1 MAGSDHVGSAGGTVK
16 EEKISAK
23 SHAEIAKNYDHC
35 FDSEVLHAISDPHA
49 YTNRKQSLFL
59 LNLLAVPFD
68 LNKKLLDVACG
79 GGGFLYYA
87 EQRVSCCGV
96 DISPVAIEYARKLLK
111 RTRVEVGKAE
121 VLAYNDREFDFVTC
135 LGSLEHFL
143 DMDRALQEMRR
154 VLKENGKLLIY
165 VPNLYFFGDIVWVW
179 LTGKPIIERGRQP
192 VERANT
198 VNGWQ
203 QLIEDNGFR
212 VIRVAGYN
220 LRYPL
225 LKIILRPS
233 RIGLLRL
240 VWHLASFLIPKNLSY
255 HLAYVVEKSN

>member
-1 MAGSDHVGSAGGTVK
+1 MK
-16 EEKISAK
+16 EEKIRAR
-23 SHAEIAKNYDHC
+23 SHTEIAENYDQC

-59 LNLLAVPFD
+59 LSLLGVPFD

-87 EQRVSCCGV
+87 EQRVSCWGV
-96 DISPVAIEYARKLLK
+96 DISQVAVEYASKLLK
-111 RTRVEVGKAE
+111 RARVEVGKAE
-121 VLAYNDREFDFVTC
+121 VLPYNDGEFDFVTC

-143 DMDRALQEMRR
+143 DMGRALQEMRR

-165 VPNLYFFGDIVWVW
+165 VPNLYFLGDIVWVG

-192 VERANT
+192 IERAT
-198 VNGWQ
+198 TKRGWQ

-225 LKIILRPS
+225 LRIILRPS

-240 VWHLASFLIPKNLSY
+240 VWHLVSFLIPKNLSY
-255 HLAYVVEKSN
+255 HLAYIAEKSN